1 MAENIRLSDI
11 IPASPERV
19 FTAWLDAAEHAR
31 MTGASA
37 TDDGDGRFT
46 AWDGYITGRTV
57 SAQPHTKLVQAWRTT
72 EFPATAPDSTLTV
85 HFAAVDGGTRVTV
98 VHQRLPAGQGAAY
111 EQGWIE
117 HYFTPMKRY
126 FGSPLEQVREVSER
140 ITQAVEE
147 VREEALEAVDKAR
160 GQARKQAVKAVQ
172 AVKKARKKA
181 AKQLEVVGQRV
192 KALVRRKKPKAK
204 VKVKKRKPAPK
215 KKAAPRRRR

>member
-19 FTAWLDAAEHAR
+19 FTAWLDATEHAR
-31 MTGASA
+31 MTGATA
-37 TDDGDGRFT
+37 TDDGDGRFS

-57 SAQPHTKLVQAWRTT
+57 SSQPHAKLVQTWRTT
-72 EFPATAPDSTLTV
+72 EFPPGAPDSKLTV
-85 HFAAVDGGTRVTV
+85 RFAGVDGGTQVSV
-98 VHQRLPAGQGAAY
+98 VHENLPDGQGAAY
-111 EQGWIE
+111 EQGWTE
-117 HYFTPMKRY
+117 HYFTPMKHY

-140 ITQAVEE
+140 ITQAVDE

-172 AVKKARKKA
+172 AVKKAQKKA
-181 AKQLEVVGQRV
+181 ARQLQVVGKRV
-192 KALVRRKKPKAK
+192 KALVSKKKKPKAR
-204 VKVKKRKPAPK
+204 KKTKPTPKK